1 MNVVKSFK
9 CPNSLG
15 VAEVID
21 DDSVNA
27 DIGSARIAM
36 FVLQCLECAMSDQCK
51 GPVLMEREIK
61 PSLIAQLSALNPS
74 GFGERAAA
82 QPYESCR

>member
-1 MNVVKSFK
+1 MNMVKSFR

-27 DIGSARIAM
+27 DIGSTRIAM
-36 FVLQCLECAMSDQCK
+36 FVLQCPKCAMADQCK
-51 GPVLMEREIK
+51 GPVLMKKESK
-61 PSLIAQLSALNPS
+61 PSLISQLSALNPS
-74 GFGERAAA
+74 GFVERTAA